1 MCSIHQWGECG
12 VNVFQM
18 LNIAVLK
25 KPAFKKVFDFF
36 HGVILIIKLVTIHKF
51 HLDEK
56 F

>member
-1 MCSIHQWGECG
+1 MCSIHQRGECR

-18 LNIAVLK
+18 LNLAVLK
-25 KPAFKKVFDFF
+25 EPAFKKAFDFF

-51 HLDEK
+51 HFDEK